1 MIITMRVMIII
12 MFRVIII
19 FMIRVILIIMIRVIL
34 ISTGTWWRPEQENIG
49 KCLLL
54 EDTGNHHYQHYL
66 PDYQTIPLRLLQRKC
81 VVLSPFQYVIAMI
94 PFYSLTIILARIRAI
109 GPAGRRGEWTEVRSH
124 HWYFKCSSLVLLL
137 VVVIWSLVYCF
148 LSTKLW
154 FLIHWTLRKTAW
166 WRFYMFSPRLAWSQ
180 GEARELTCF
189 FENLAAKT
197 NKNIEW
203 L

>member
-1 MIITMRVMIII
+1 MI
-12 MFRVIII
+12 
-19 FMIRVILIIMIRVIL
+19 MIRVILIIMIRVIMIIMIRVIL
-34 ISTGTWWRPEQENIG
+34 ISTGTWWQPEQENIG

-66 PDYQTIPLRLLQRKC
+66 PDCQNNHPPSFASKEMRC
-81 VVLSPFQYVIAMI
+81 FI
-94 PFYSLTIILARIRAI
+94 PFYVCHSYNPFLFPDNMILARIRAI

-166 WRFYMFSPRLAWSQ
+166 WRFYMFSRRLWWSQ